1 MSQGSQRS
9 TKINHRCLNNRA
21 KGRAGESAAEEYL
34 AVRGYY
40 ILEKNFRNRFGEI
53 DIIARDGKTLVF
65 IEVKTRKT
73 ASHGLPADAVN
84 AKKQGRIGRVALSYI
99 SDKKFVNQPCRFD
112 VLSIFDDRIE
122 LFTDAFDLLEDRL
135 W

>member
-65 IEVKTRKT
+65 IEV
-73 ASHGLPADAVN
+73 D
-84 AKKQGRIGRVALSYI
+84 KKDSLSWFAGRCCRFKKAGSYREGRIILYLRQEVRKS
-99 SDKKFVNQPCRFD
+99 P
-112 VLSIFDDRIE
+112 LSIRCIVYI
-122 LFTDAFDLLEDRL
+122 
-135 W
+135 

>member
-1 MSQGSQRS
+1 MPG
-9 TKINHRCLNNRA
+9 LNNRS
-21 KGRAGESAAEEYL
+21 KGRDGEERAEEYL
-34 AVRGYY
+34 VIKGYK
-40 ILEKNFRNRFGEI
+40 ILEKNYKTRIGEI
-53 DIIARDGKTLVF
+53 DIIALDGKTLVF

-112 VLSIFDDRIE
+112 VLSISDDRVE
-122 LFTDAFDLLEDRL
+122 LIKDAFDIPDELL